1 MKSYFNTTL
10 FTFLFSALTFLGFS
24 QTLTYLNDVPFG
36 TAQNFVSTPNGVY
49 YIGSN
54 NVQSNLVEKIYRT
67 NGFTNGNSEVAF
79 NTSNSTRL
87 TGLIELNSNAYF
99 IAKNNATS
107 NIEIWKLDVSGAI
120 LVDQLNT
127 SIVSLNNS
135 KQQDG
140 QIYFVCTTSTTLN
153 GSNQAIF
160 RTTGVSGST
169 RLAAYLP
176 YTNVSGSTTDL
187 EAIGAG
193 VYLAASH
200 NSTYSN
206 YYSTI
211 IDEFGNQ
218 KITKNGYQYAIGFCG
233 DKLVTF
239 YGDTLFTETISSART
254 AIKTDHTIPFFQPTV
269 QSNFIYFNSVNGFIR
284 TDGTTSG
291 TIKLTFPANV
301 SVLNKPSVITEPV
314 FSNGNLY
321 FHDYNNSTY
330 SLWKVGLND
339 AVITH
344 VADLSSPQGIG
355 FSKIIVGDSIY
366 ATSSVYFGV
375 NAVPNYLYK
384 VTNGQFSTLGEILSF
399 SPTLPSGSNYGYTN
413 GSLILNTTGLTTSP
427 NPKLGLWKLQISAPT
442 IPFDTFLTVK
452 NNIRDSIQNYP
463 ISCPTVNCATSGISY
478 GYEIWKHTSN
488 TDSVLLK
495 KATSYDVNGLLIGEV
510 LSRVKNGNRWI
521 YRTYATD
528 LSDYRYY
535 RFYSIDISGK
545 VVDLNYGFG
554 FTYSNLNITQYP
566 NNTPYSGKMYTTVDS
581 FYYEDQLNH
590 NLQTAGVAYYRT
602 NGLTWDQILFIPPS
616 IDTTKSDLTVLGF
629 NTLFGGPSSYLSGQ
643 KMIDGEVEIFNI
655 GKNIPLYPYT
665 LNLYLSKD
673 SIFSFDDRII
683 GKTTY
688 PAYRGNASNL
698 NAYIK
703 DLNAKIPIDVS
714 AGNYYFIFKVDGDNA
729 INESNENN
737 NLFIT
742 PTTISN
748 PNLTAKLSAN
758 PVLADLANV
767 TKGAFI
773 NLNYDRSTWA
783 SGAARTDTF
792 GVRFYFSKDTVFS
805 SDDYNIVALKDSFGG
820 TTTTGSLYFSTAL
833 VPTSFAS
840 GTYYIVE
847 DVDYN
852 QNVLESSETDNKS
865 FLRVV
870 WSNGTTTNPCDTD
883 KVAPIFSTC
892 PANITQIVTDST
904 KCATISWVE
913 PTAADNCTTPT
924 VVRTGLASGSCFK
937 AGVNAISYAA
947 TDAKGN
953 KSTCSFNIAVNVVT
967 VVTGTYCTS
976 KANLPWSEWIAGV
989 QLSTLNNASS
999 KEGYGDFT
1007 NLTAT
1012 VQSGTTY
1019 TFTLTPGFSWA
1030 GDPNNA
1036 TLQWRVWI
1044 DFNKN
1049 GVFDSTELVSSGN
1062 RNNFTGTIAI
1072 PSNATGSTRMRVSMK
1087 TLGAP
1092 TACEVFDR
1100 GEVEDYTVTF
1110 SGIAIDPCLS
1120 DTTKPVFANC
1130 PANIVQTVS
1139 DSSKLAVITWIAPSV
1154 TDNCTASPAIT
1165 IVGAPSGASFS
1176 PKAVSNIVYTATDA
1190 KGNSSSCSFSI
1201 TVKVSN
1207 VVATAYCASKGN
1219 LPWSEWISAVQFASI
1234 SNSSIKEG
1242 YGDFTA
1248 QTATVKQGTTYP
1260 ITVTPSFSWA
1270 GDPSNATLQWK
1281 VWIDYDN
1288 NKVFD
1293 ASELVASGTRTSSTA
1308 NILIPANAPL
1318 GTTRMR
1324 VSLKTIG
1331 APTACEVFDRGEVED
1346 YTVVITSAGAN
1357 PCLNDSIA
1365 PVFTNC
1371 PANIVTTYSAPAT
1384 CANVTWQEPTATDNC
1399 STPTIIK
1406 TSTALNGGCYTGD
1419 YTHTYTATDAKGN
1432 KTICTFKISA
1442 TQSVITASP
1451 ITMTLT
1457 ANPVSYKQYQTVT
1470 YRLTVVNTG
1479 AALTNVVIAFKR
1491 PTLSSSGST
1500 KTASVGTFNDYCAGG
1515 IECSQWNIPSLA
1527 ANSTATL
1534 DVPVFILGATSAITA
1549 SAQFKSS
1556 TPALIVADAT
1566 LSINPSLNFIGQK
1579 NILEL
1584 SAQQNWDEVQ
1594 LNWISNATNV
1604 DYFDI
1609 QRAEINSDFSSIGK
1623 IAQTANLKTY
1633 SFTDAHLNDGD
1644 YFYRIKSTQLDGSEK
1659 FSSIQKVNVIL
1670 QNGLQVFPNPATDEL
1685 TVALKNNFSEL
1696 TSVSI
1701 FNSLGVSVKNISKDA
1716 LNGTHFTTDVSDLPT
1731 GTYMVRLV
1739 SKNKRDIMQRFVIV
1753 R

>member
-10 FTFLFSALTFLGFS
+10 FTFLFSTLTFLGFS
-24 QTLTYLNDVPFG
+24 QSATFV
-36 TAQNFVSTPNGVY
+36 TAVTNNKNFVSTNSAVYFIHSTSTADVIYKTDGTVNGTAQLPNTF
-49 YIGSN
+49 S
-54 NVQSNLVEKIYRT
+54 T
-67 NGFTNGNSEVAF
+67 
-79 NTSNSTRL
+79 STRISD
-87 TGLIELNSNAYF
+87 LIELNKEAYF
-99 IAKNNATS
+99 VAQNNTTTFG
-107 NIEIWKLDVSGAI
+107 EIWKLTLSGAV
-120 LVDQLNT
+120 LVDQINR
-127 SIVSLNNS
+127 SITTIS
-135 KQQDG
+135 KYVVQDG
-140 QIYFVCTTSTTLN
+140 QIYFVCPTLPTLN
-153 GSNQAIF
+153 GSNQAVF
-160 RTTGVSGST
+160 RTTGIAGST
-169 RLAAYLP
+169 KLAAFLP
-176 YTNVSGSTTDL
+176 TTNVSGGYVSL
-187 EAIGAG
+187 NNIGSSG
-193 VYLAASH
+193 FYLFFTNLPSGG
-200 NSTYSN
+200 
-206 YYSTI
+206 YSTFA
-211 IDEFGNQ
+211 DELGNQ
-218 KITKNGYQYAIGFCG
+218 KIINNRVIGITGSKLCTISSDSLFSETLTTPPIFVKKGIDYPTSQSVQVNNKVYFTGRNLIGTSYTSFTVTDGTSQGTKRLAIDSLGFAFKAPG
-233 DKLVTF
+233 NISNPKVIGTTLYFQDLQDNNRIWKVSDTDTTIYKIVDYSNPNNVGFYTVALNDSIYVFARTF
-239 YGDTLFTETISSART
+239 YGPQVDPFSIYKVEQTGLISKGAIDGITLGA
-254 AIKTDHTIPFFQPTV
+254 
-269 QSNFIYFNSVNGFIR
+269 NGVNVGYC
-284 TDGTTSG
+284 
-291 TIKLTFPANV
+291 
-301 SVLNKPSVITEPV
+301 
-314 FSNGNLY
+314 NGN
-321 FHDYNNSTY
+321 
-330 SLWKVGLND
+330 
-339 AVITH
+339 
-344 VADLSSPQGIG
+344 
-355 FSKIIVGDSIY
+355 IILD
-366 ATSSVYFGV
+366 
-375 NAVPNYLYK
+375 
-384 VTNGQFSTLGEILSF
+384 
-399 SPTLPSGSNYGYTN
+399 GYTPA
-413 GSLILNTTGLTTSP
+413 GI
-427 NPKLGLWKLQISAPT
+427 WKLQISTPT
-442 IPFDTFLTVK
+442 IPLDTFLTVK
-452 NNIRDSIQNYP
+452 NGVLDTFHND
-463 ISCPTVNCATSGISY
+463 VNTCFACTATGTSFGW
-478 GYEIWKHTSN
+478 EIYKHTSDK
-488 TDSVLLK
+488 DSVLIK
-495 KATSYDVNGLLIGEV
+495 KGIPIYQGDYANAEIVTRIV
-510 LSRVKNGNRWI
+510 NGNRWI
-521 YRTYATD
+521 IRTNNTFSPATSSSERNYCYFSTD
-528 LSDYRYY
+528 LS
-535 RFYSIDISGK
+535 GK
-545 VVDLNYGFG
+545 GINFG
-554 FTYSNLNITQYP
+554 LCQYFTPDASSTGQP
-566 NNTPYSGKMYTTVDS
+566 KFGKSFTTLDS
-581 FYYEDQLNH
+581 FYYEDPYNRNSLTN
-590 NLQTAGVAYYRT
+590 GSRFFRT
-602 NGLTWDQILFIPPS
+602 NGLTWDEIPFIPAS
-616 IDTTKSDLTVLGF
+616 IDTTKSDLTIVG
-629 NTLFGGPSSYLSGQ
+629 NTGLLNLISGQSFKNYGGPTIS
-643 KMIDGEVEIFNI
+643 NI
-655 GKNIPLYPYT
+655 GINNTYKPFT
-665 LNLYLSKD
+665 VNLYLSKD
-673 SIFSFDDRII
+673 NLLSPDDRLI
-683 GKTTY
+683 GKKNILQDLGYGAINYINIALDSFQIPNDVTAGSY
-688 PAYRGNASNL
+688 NL
-698 NAYIK
+698 
-703 DLNAKIPIDVS
+703 
-714 AGNYYFIFKVDGDNA
+714 IFKVDGDDA
-729 INESNENN
+729 IIESNENN
-737 NLFIT
+737 NLLISPVTIT
-742 PTTISN
+742 N
-748 PNLTAKLSAN
+748 PNLTAKLSAT
-758 PVLADLANV
+758 PALPPDAVLTTGKL
-767 TKGAFI
+767 I
-773 NLNYDRSTWA
+773 NLNYSRATWA
-783 SGAARTDTF
+783 SGANRTDSF
-792 GVRFYFSKDTVFS
+792 SLKFYFSKDTLFS
-805 SDDYNIVALKDSFGG
+805 ADDYFIG
-820 TTTTGSLYFSTAL
+820 TFKENFRTDTTLGNAYFNTNL
-833 VPTSFAS
+833 VPASFAS
-840 GTYYIVE
+840 GTYYIVFDIDSE
-847 DVDYN
+847 
-852 QNVLESSETDNKS
+852 QKILESTKSDNKS

-870 WSNGTTTNPCDTD
+870 WSNGTTANPCDTD

-1515 IECSQWNIPSLA
+1515 IECSQWNIPTLA
-1527 ANSTATL
+1527 TNSTATL

-1696 TSVSI
+1696 TRVSI

-1716 LNGTHFTTDVSDLPT
+1716 LNGTHLTTDVSDLPT
-1731 GTYMVRLV
+1731 GTYLVRLV

>member
-10 FTFLFSALTFLGFS
+10 FTFLFSTLTFLGFS

-427 NPKLGLWKLQISAPT
+427 NPKLGLWKLQISTPT

-452 NNIRDSIQNYP
+452 NGVLDTFHNDINA
-463 ISCPTVNCATSGISY
+463 CFACTATGTSY
-478 GYEIWKHTSN
+478 GWEVWKHTSDK
-488 TDSVLLK
+488 DSVLIK
-495 KATSYDVNGLLIGEV
+495 KGIPIYQGDYANAEIVTRIV
-510 LSRVKNGNRWI
+510 NGNRWI
-521 YRTYATD
+521 IRTNNTFSPATSSSERNYCYFSTD
-528 LSDYRYY
+528 LS
-535 RFYSIDISGK
+535 GK
-545 VVDLNYGFG
+545 GINVGLCQYFSPDASSTGQPKFG
-554 FTYSNLNITQYP
+554 KSFTTL
-566 NNTPYSGKMYTTVDS
+566 DS
-581 FYYEDQLNH
+581 FYYEDPYNRNSLTN
-590 NLQTAGVAYYRT
+590 GSRFFRT
-602 NGLTWDQILFIPPS
+602 NGLTWDEIPFIPAS
-616 IDTTKSDLTVLGF
+616 IDTTKSDLTIVG
-629 NTLFGGPSSYLSGQ
+629 NTGLLNLISGQSFKNYGGPTIS
-643 KMIDGEVEIFNI
+643 NI
-655 GKNIPLYPYT
+655 GINNSLKPFTI
-665 LNLYLSKD
+665 NLYLSRD
-673 SIFSFDDRII
+673 GILSPDDRL
-683 GKTTY
+683 
-688 PAYRGNASNL
+688 L
-698 NAYIK
+698 NKLNIAQNIPYTGVNYLNIK
-703 DLNAKIPIDVS
+703 LDSFQIPNDVTP
-714 AGNYYFIFKVDGDNA
+714 GNYYLIFKVDGDDA
-729 INESNENN
+729 IIESNENN
-737 NLFIT
+737 NLLISPVTIT
-742 PTTISN
+742 N
-748 PNLTAKLSAN
+748 PNLTAKLSAT
-758 PVLADLANV
+758 PALPPDAVLTTGKL
-767 TKGAFI
+767 I
-773 NLNYDRSTWA
+773 NLNYSRATWA
-783 SGAARTDTF
+783 SGANRTDSF
-792 GVRFYFSKDTVFS
+792 SLKFYFSKDTLFS
-805 SDDYNIVALKDSFGG
+805 ADDYFIG
-820 TTTTGSLYFSTAL
+820 TFKENFRTDTTLGNAYFNTNL
-833 VPTSFAS
+833 VPASFAS
-840 GTYYIVE
+840 GTYYIVFDIDSE
-847 DVDYN
+847 
-852 QNVLESSETDNKS
+852 QKILESTKSDNKS

-870 WSNGTTTNPCDTD
+870 WSNGTTANPCDTD
-883 KVAPIFSTC
+883 KVAPVFSGC
-892 PANITQIVTDST
+892 PSNFVQTVSDST
-904 KCATISWVE
+904 RCATITWTE
-913 PTAADNCTTPT
+913 PTATDNCGTPT
-924 VVRTGLASGSCFK
+924 ITRVGLASGACFSPK
-937 AGVNAISYAA
+937 AVSNIVYTAS
-947 TDAKGN
+947 DAKGN
-953 KSTCSFNIAVNVVT
+953 TAKCAFNITVNVT
-967 VVTGTYCTS
+967 PTATNNYCTS

-999 KEGYGDFT
+999 KEGYGNFT

-1207 VVATAYCASKGN
+1207 VVATSYCASKGN

-1515 IECSQWNIPSLA
+1515 IECSQWNIPTLA
-1527 ANSTATL
+1527 TNSTATL

-1556 TPALIVADAT
+1556 TPTLTVADAT

-1685 TVALKNNFSEL
+1685 TVALKNNFSDL